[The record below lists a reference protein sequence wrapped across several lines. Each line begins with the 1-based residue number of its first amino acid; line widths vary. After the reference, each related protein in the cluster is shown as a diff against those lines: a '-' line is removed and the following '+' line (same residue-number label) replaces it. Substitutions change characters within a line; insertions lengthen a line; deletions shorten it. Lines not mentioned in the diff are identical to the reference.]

1 MPTFTVFQLHYGVNK
16 CYINLDTYKILKYKT
31 YLSIKQMGYM
41 YKYYIFAYKL
51 ISLKKKKNHIAY
63 DIFK

>member
-1 MPTFTVFQLHYGVNK
+1 MPTFTVFQLYCGVNK

-51 ISLKKKKNHIAY
+51 ISLKKN
-63 DIFK
+63 